1 MDETAQINVY
11 HSLSSLMLT
20 KRVSTEY
27 VMRFSGMCF
36 LSFTIG
42 LGIRYARH

>member
-20 KRVSTEY
+20 KRVY
-27 VMRFSGMCF
+27 
-36 LSFTIG
+36 
-42 LGIRYARH
+42 GICYAL